1 MTPHQESVL
10 KELIGSYF
18 SGGNASQWNQI
29 VIKEILESI
38 AVFVKEN
45 FKA

>member
-1 MTPHQESVL
+1 MTQHQESVL
-10 KELIGSYF
+10 KELIGNYF
-18 SGGNASQWNQI
+18 SGGNANQWNQI

-38 AVFVKEN
+38 AAFVKEN